1 MTFKGHKSMIWTMC
15 EIKGNKLMTGGSDKI
30 VKIWDVNTK
39 KEENEFFKGDNE
51 ISVLLQL
58 KNEKIILCCG
68 SKLLLFDFKT
78 KKEEK
83 KLDIPSGVW
92 AIIQLKNENIV
103 AGLGN
108 GNLAIID
115 EKELIIKKILDNGHK
130 RSVTCVIEL
139 DNGKIVSASDTE
151 NDMILWD
158 LEDSSKKYIIQGH
171 TNVVLA
177 LTFISGTKFAS
188 TSDDK
193 TLKIWE

>member
-1 MTFKGHKSMIWTMC
+1 MIWTMC
-15 EIKGNKLMTGGSDKI
+15 EIQGNKLITGGSDKI

-39 KEENEFFKGDNE
+39 KEEGEFYKGDTE
-51 ISVLLQL
+51 ISVSLQL
-58 KNEKIILCCG
+58 KSGKIILCCG

-92 AIIQLKNENIV
+92 AILQLKNEDIV

-108 GNLAIID
+108 GNVVVID
-115 EKELIIKKILDNGHK
+115 EKEFKIKKTFDNGHK

-139 DNGKIVSASDTE
+139 DNNKIVSACDTE

-158 LEDSSKKYIIQGH
+158 LEDPTKKYIIQGH

-177 LTFISGTKFAS
+177 LTFISGKKFAS